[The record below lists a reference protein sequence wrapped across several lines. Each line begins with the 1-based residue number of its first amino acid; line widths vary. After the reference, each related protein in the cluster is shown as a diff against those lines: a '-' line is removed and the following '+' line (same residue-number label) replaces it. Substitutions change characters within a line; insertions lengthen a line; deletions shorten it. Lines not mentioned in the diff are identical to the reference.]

1 MRYLKPELLFKTFK
15 ICEVELEKLNISVLY
30 KCFREGKYISEGYKS
45 SYRLD
50 GSNDIYLK
58 IPKCIRYN
66 YTESVIFNEKYFD
79 YVYFYPY
86 DTDENQ
92 IIYDYGV
99 EFLKI
104 HPNHKKT
111 KNIMTKLRKTNPEL
125 FI

>member
-1 MRYLKPELLFKTFK
+1 MRYLKPEVLFRAFK

-30 KCFREGKYISEGYKS
+30 KCFREGSYYPGYIS

-58 IPKCIRYN
+58 IPKCIRYI
-66 YTESVIFNEKYFD
+66 YTEKEIFNENYFHYD
-79 YVYFYPY
+79 SFYSY
-86 DTDENQ
+86 DTDETQ
-92 IIYDYGV
+92 IIYEYGG